1 LRSEEM
7 GGKGGSPTS
16 PRKYSENHGRDAHA
30 TLRATLLLVSISLP
44 LLCGCQAAHV
54 PDSAVAAFPGDDAAA
69 QLDFWHDLAE
79 RKLTSNDDAFHGLL
93 LYMDS
98 TDPSANYDRRVAT
111 LKLRGLLPAHFSEPH
126 DLAVERGTLAYAIV
140 KLLPLHGGWVMH
152 VFGPSPRY
160 AIREVAD
167 ADIFPPSSPQQ
178 TFSGSEFVGVI
189 GKLEDYQGTASAG
202 SP

>member
-1 LRSEEM
+1 M
-7 GGKGGSPTS
+7 GGSPMLS
-16 PRKYSENHGRDAHA
+16 NFFLNQG
-30 TLRATLLLVSISLP
+30 LVLLLAVICLSSLV
-44 LLCGCQAAHV
+44 GCQTAHV
-54 PDSAVAAFPGDDAAA
+54 PDSAVSAFPGDDASA
-69 QLDFWHDLAE
+69 QLAFWHDLAE

-93 LYMDS
+93 LYLDS
-98 TDPSANYDRRVAT
+98 TDPSTSYDQRVAT
-111 LKLRGLLPAHFSEPH
+111 LESRGLLPAHFAEPG

-160 AIREVAD
+160 ATKEVVD

-189 GKLEDYQGTASAG
+189 GKLEDYQGTANAQ

>member
-1 LRSEEM
+1 M
-7 GGKGGSPTS
+7 GGPPMFSPKKS
-16 PRKYSENHGRDAHA
+16 SERHGRAAHA
-30 TLRATLLLVSISLP
+30 TLLLAAACLFSIF
-44 LLCGCQAAHV
+44 GCQAAHV
-54 PDSAVAAFPGDDAAA
+54 PDSTVAAHPGYDAAA

-93 LYMDS
+93 LYMDN
-98 TDPSANYDRRVAT
+98 TDPSTNYDQRVAT
-111 LKLRGLLPAHFSEPH
+111 LKSRGLLPAHFSESA

-152 VFGPSPRY
+152 LFGPTPRY
-160 AIREVAD
+160 AVKELVY

-189 GKLEDYQGTASAG
+189 GKLEDYQGTASAA